1 MGDSLKRTEKQDKIL
16 LRCSLPVFLNIPMMH
31 YPSIIRSVTHP
42 SSSSAFFLDGLVGLF
57 FPEIKFSIVAGMGM
71 SEREVRVA
79 SSPTLLLE
87 TRACLSFKT
96 SGSSLRV
103 RTRTSALSDLG
114 RVAYMPFSLDP
125 SSPWSSSLRS
135 QM

>member
-1 MGDSLKRTEKQDKIL
+1 M
-16 LRCSLPVFLNIPMMH
+16 PVFLNLPMMH
-31 YPSIIRSVTHP
+31 ACIHPSIIRSVTHP

-96 SGSSLRV
+96 SGSSWRV